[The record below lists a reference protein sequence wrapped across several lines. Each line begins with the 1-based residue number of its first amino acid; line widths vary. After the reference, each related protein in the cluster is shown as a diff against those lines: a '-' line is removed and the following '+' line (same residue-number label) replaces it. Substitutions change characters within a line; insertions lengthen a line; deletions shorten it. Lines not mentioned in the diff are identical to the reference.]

1 MKDNLSGEI
10 REKTHFFAVRVYYE
24 DTDFSGIVYHANY
37 LKFAER
43 GRTNFLRLLG
53 VNHSELINKKD
64 PIYFVVYKMKTLFLE
79 TSTIDDILEVRSIFK
94 GIDGV
99 RLKIN
104 QEIFKD
110 EKKVFSANI
119 EFALLD
125 KSAKPKRFPDD
136 IRSTIEKYLSENN
149 Y

>member
-1 MKDNLSGEI
+1 MNDNLSGEI
-10 REKTHFFAVRVYYE
+10 IEKTHIFAVRVYYE

-53 VNHSELINKKD
+53 INHSELINSLD
-64 PIYFVVYKMKTLFLE
+64 PKYFVVYKMNSQFLG
-79 TSTIDDILEVRSIFK
+79 TSTIDDMLEVRSIFR

-99 RLKIN
+99 RLKID
-104 QEIFKD
+104 QDIFKD

-125 KSAKPKRFPDD
+125 MNAKPKRFPED
-136 IRSTIEKYLSENN
+136 IKSKIEEYLSE
-149 Y
+149 

>member
-1 MKDNLSGEI
+1 MTSDLSGI
-10 REKTHFFAVRVYYE
+10 IKQKTHFFQIRVFYE

-53 VNHSELINKKD
+53 VNHSELINSDQPK
-64 PIYFVVYKMKTLFLE
+64 YFVVYKMNSKFLG
-79 TSTIDDILEVRSIFK
+79 TSTIDDILEVRSNFK
-94 GIDGV
+94 GIEGV
-99 RLKIN
+99 RLKID
-104 QEIFKD
+104 QDIYKE

-125 KSAKPKRFPDD
+125 KSAKPIKFPNDMKLK
-136 IRSTIEKYLSENN
+136 IKNYLGK
-149 Y
+149 

>member
-1 MKDNLSGEI
+1 MTSDLSGI
-10 REKTHFFAVRVYYE
+10 IKQKTHFFQIRVFYE

-53 VNHSELINKKD
+53 VNHSELINSDEPK
-64 PIYFVVYKMKTLFLE
+64 YFVVYKMNSKFIG
-79 TSTIDDILEVRSIFK
+79 TSTIDDILEVRSNFR
-94 GIDGV
+94 GIEGV
-99 RLKIN
+99 RLKID
-104 QEIFKD
+104 QDIYKE

-125 KSAKPKRFPDD
+125 KNAKPIKFPNDMKLK
-136 IRSTIEKYLSENN
+136 IKNYLDK
-149 Y
+149 

>member
-1 MKDNLSGEI
+1 MTSDISGI
-10 REKTHFFAVRVYYE
+10 IKQKTHFFQIRVFYE

-53 VNHSELINKKD
+53 VNHSELINSDEPK
-64 PIYFVVYKMKTLFLE
+64 YFVVYKMNSKFTG
-79 TSTIDDILEVRSIFK
+79 TSTIDDILEVRSNFIS
-94 GIDGV
+94 IEGV
-99 RLKIN
+99 RLKIK
-104 QEIFKD
+104 QDIYKE

-125 KSAKPKRFPDD
+125 KNAKPKRFPED
-136 IRSTIEKYLSENN
+136 IKSKIEEYLSE
-149 Y
+149 

>member
-1 MKDNLSGEI
+1 MIFDLSGEI
-10 REKTHFFAVRVYYE
+10 REKTHFFEVRVYYE
-24 DTDFSGIVYHANY
+24 DTDFTGIVYHANY

-53 VNHSELINKKD
+53 INHSELINSLD
-64 PIYFVVYKMKTLFLE
+64 PKYFVVYKMNSQFLG
-79 TSTIDDILEVRSIFK
+79 TSTIDDMLQVRSIFR

-99 RLKIN
+99 RLKID
-104 QEIFKD
+104 QGIFKD

-125 KSAKPKRFPDD
+125 NNAKPKRFPED
-136 IRSTIEKYLSENN
+136 IKSKIEKYISEK
-149 Y
+149 